1 MVLSLLALSPGHAA
15 LSFPRPR
22 NALDGA
28 LDPWS
33 NWSYPC
39 DATHRGDACAITF
52 CENGKKCAG
61 SCPIQDAKGGLNAS
75 NGQSCYWFSNG
86 CTVGCERCDGTSN
99 HVGHGNQTFVYRG
112 RFPRNSAQFCAILCN
127 SAQSSD
133 GISTSGM
140 SPQEVTRRNLTIE
153 PWAPAPGDMVLNA
166 TTAAS
171 VEIKPNCAAPH
182 PVYPRLCDPRARTAN
197 TQAEC
202 GGKDDLYFFSPW
214 RAPGAAPVIDSCGV
228 AGGRH
233 PGQGIGGAGAS
244 FENTSVAR
252 QGDRGSALP
261 PMAPQATW
269 RAGALA
275 EVGWT
280 VMANHGGGYAYR
292 LAPAG
297 GPLTE
302 ETFGRTPLDFEG
314 RSALRWDGDASTQLE
329 FDTAARGWEVREGTV
344 PAGSAWRKNPI
355 PSGLW
360 AREGP
365 QFAPVCDESDEC
377 KAMMSQGN
385 WASGFGSAGTCK
397 CSGFS
402 NGGPLLPNL
411 EVVDRV
417 RIPAG
422 LAPGRWV
429 LQWRWDCEES
439 DQVWM
444 SCADVEIA
452 SG

>member
-1 MVLSLLALSPGHAA
+1 MMLSTLAAVTGHAA

-33 NWSYPC
+33 NWSFPC
-39 DATHRGDACAITF
+39 DATHRGAACAITF
-52 CENGKKCAG
+52 CEDGKNCAG
-61 SCPIQDAKGGLNAS
+61 SCPIQSGAKGGLNAS

-112 RFPRNSAQFCAILCN
+112 
-127 SAQSSD
+127 
-133 GISTSGM
+133 M
-140 SPQEVTRRNLTIE
+140 SPEEVTRRNLTIE

-166 TTAAS
+166 TTAAG

-202 GGKDDLYFFSPW
+202 GGKDDIYFFSPW

-314 RSALRWDGDASTQLE
+314 SSALRWDGDMSAQLE
-329 FDTAARGWEVREGTV
+329 FDAAARGWEVREGTV

-377 KAMMSQGN
+377 RAMMSQGN

-452 SG
+452 EP

>member
-1 MVLSLLALSPGHAA
+1 
-15 LSFPRPR
+15 
-22 NALDGA
+22 
-28 LDPWS
+28 
-33 NWSYPC
+33 
-39 DATHRGDACAITF
+39 
-52 CENGKKCAG
+52 
-61 SCPIQDAKGGLNAS
+61 
-75 NGQSCYWFSNG
+75 
-86 CTVGCERCDGTSN
+86 
-99 HVGHGNQTFVYRG
+99 
-112 RFPRNSAQFCAILCN
+112 
-127 SAQSSD
+127 
-133 GISTSGM
+133 
-140 SPQEVTRRNLTIE
+140 
-153 PWAPAPGDMVLNA
+153 
-166 TTAAS
+166 
-171 VEIKPNCAAPH
+171 
-182 PVYPRLCDPRARTAN
+182 
-197 TQAEC
+197 
-202 GGKDDLYFFSPW
+202 
-214 RAPGAAPVIDSCGV
+214 
-228 AGGRH
+228 
-233 PGQGIGGAGAS
+233 
-244 FENTSVAR
+244 
-252 QGDRGSALP
+252 
-261 PMAPQATW
+261 MAPQATW
-269 RAGALA
+269 RAGARR
-275 EVGWT
+275 
-280 VMANHGGGYAYR
+280 GGVDGDGEPRRRYAYR

-329 FDTAARGWEVREGTV
+329 FDAAARGWEVREGTV
-344 PAGSAWRKNPI
+344 PSGSAWRKNPI

-452 SG
+452 